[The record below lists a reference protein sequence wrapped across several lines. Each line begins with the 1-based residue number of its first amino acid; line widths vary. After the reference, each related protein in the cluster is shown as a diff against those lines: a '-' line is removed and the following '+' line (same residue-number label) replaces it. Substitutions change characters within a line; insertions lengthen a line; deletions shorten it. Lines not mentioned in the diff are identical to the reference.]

1 VSRGT
6 SGTAVIS
13 ANNAGRSN
21 HASTA
26 RRIEQLLREQLRPV
40 ALEVRD
46 ESAAHAGHAGG
57 GGKGH
62 FRVRIV
68 STSFVGLTPL
78 QRHRRIHAVLAS
90 LWQHELHALAMEAL
104 TPDEVTN

>member
-1 VSRGT
+1 VT
-6 SGTAVIS
+6 PAD
-13 ANNAGRSN
+13 NAGRSN
-21 HASTA
+21 DASTA